1 MYTRVASFPRRFG
14 LGPFSRRFNEV
25 AMQRMFPPLRHRAL
39 AVTVFIVSSAVIAA
53 HQSIIAAQAP
63 THSAPA
69 QTATRDQLPRQIE
82 G

>member
-1 MYTRVASFPRRFG
+1 MMCTRVASFPRRFG
-14 LGPFSRRFNEV
+14 LGPFSRRFKEV

-39 AVTVFIVSSAVIAA
+39 AVTVFIVSSAVIAT
-53 HQSIIAAQAP
+53 HQSIIAAQ

-69 QTATRDQLPRQIE
+69 QTAIRDQVARHIE